1 MGFIDIHSHI
11 LPGVDDGAK
20 TIDDS
25 IDLLR
30 QEKENGVTSVV
41 LTPHFYPDYDTFD
54 DHYTNILTAFKTLK
68 KECEDKDLP
77 DIYLG
82 SEVQYFTGISRC
94 EILDKLCISGTNY
107 LLLELPFLTPIT
119 PTMLEEVKRI
129 DRDLGITVIIA
140 HIERYCNDHLFKKL
154 IDLVKNGDIK
164 AQINADSVLH
174 PVFQKTILK
183 LLKKGIISY
192 IASDTHSVKERP
204 VLIKD
209 SISFLKQKYY
219 PQVIQCLKNS
229 EKLEQ
234 LLKG

>member
-54 DHYTNILTAFKTLK
+54 DHYTNILTAFKKLK
-68 KECEDKDLP
+68 KECEGKDLP

-140 HIERYCNDHLFKKL
+140 HIERYCNDRLFKKL

-164 AQINADSVLH
+164 AQINADSVFH
-174 PVFQKTILK
+174 PVFQKPILK

-209 SISFLKQKYY
+209 SLSFLKQKYY

>member
-11 LPGVDDGAK
+11 LPCVDDGAK

-30 QEKENGVTSVV
+30 QEKENDVTSVV

-54 DHYTNILTAFKTLK
+54 DHYNHILTAFNTLK
-68 KECEDKDLP
+68 KECEGKDLP

-94 EILDKLCISGTNY
+94 EILDKMCISGTNY

-140 HIERYCNDHLFKKL
+140 HIERYCNDRLFKKL

-164 AQINADSVLH
+164 AQINADSVFH
-174 PVFQKTILK
+174 PVFHKPILK

>member
-1 MGFIDIHSHI
+1 MGFVDIHSHI
-11 LPGVDDGAK
+11 LPGIDDGAK

-30 QEKENGVTSVV
+30 QEKENDVTSVI

-54 DHYTNILTAFKTLK
+54 DHYSDIITAFNELK
-68 KECEDKDLP
+68 KECEGKDLP

-119 PTMLEEVKRI
+119 PTMLEEVRRI
-129 DRDLGITVIIA
+129 DRDLGIKVIIA
-140 HIERYCNDHLFKKL
+140 HIERYCDDRLFKKL
-154 IDLVKNGDIK
+154 IDLVKNSEIE
-164 AQINADSVLH
+164 AQINADSVFH
-174 PVFQKTILK
+174 PAYQKTILK
-183 LLKKGIISY
+183 RLKKGIISY
-192 IASDTHSVKERP
+192 IASDSHSINERP

-209 SISFLKQKYY
+209 SLAFLKPKYY
-219 PQVIQCLKNS
+219 PQVIQCLKNG
-229 EKLEQ
+229 EKFEQ

>member
-30 QEKENGVTSVV
+30 QEKENDVTSVV

-54 DHYTNILTAFKTLK
+54 DHYNHILTAFNTLK
-68 KECEDKDLP
+68 KECEGKDLP

-82 SEVQYFTGISRC
+82 SEVQYFTGISHC

-140 HIERYCNDHLFKKL
+140 HIERYCNDRLFKKL

-164 AQINADSVLH
+164 AQINADSVFH
-174 PVFQKTILK
+174 PVFQKPIFK